1 MYLPE
6 REATA
11 MPKRAEWTVYN
22 PFVFSDGGGQSDAR
36 VYRMRVT
43 WPTSAKG
50 GGFRPVVHC
59 ELFVGWGRTLWISFK
74 NSWLNHR
81 KTHFLNVPF
90 TESAWAFRKPGALVA
105 RTPLMASAV
114 VRNSPVF

>member
-11 MPKRAEWTVYN
+11 MPKTAEWTVYN
-22 PFVFSDGGGQSDAR
+22 PFVFSDGGGQFNAG

-50 GGFRPVVHC
+50 GGFRPVVWC
-59 ELFVGWGRTLWISFK
+59 ELFVGWGPTLWISFK
-74 NSWLNHR
+74 NTWLNHR
-81 KTHFLNVPF
+81 KTHFLTVPF
-90 TESAWAFRKPGALVA
+90 TENAGALVNRQLWVA
-105 RTPLMASAV
+105 RPTLMASAV